1 MLNCG
6 KLMLVAEIGPWLIG
20 PRGNGN
26 VKLNISR

>member
-6 KLMLVAEIGPWLIG
+6 ILVPVDEIGPWLIG
-20 PRGNGN
+20 PRGN